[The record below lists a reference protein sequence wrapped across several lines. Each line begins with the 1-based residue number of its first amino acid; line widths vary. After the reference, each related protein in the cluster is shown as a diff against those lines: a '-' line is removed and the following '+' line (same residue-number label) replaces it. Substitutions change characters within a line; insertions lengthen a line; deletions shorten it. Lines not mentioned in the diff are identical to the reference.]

1 MPAEAS
7 IVKSVEEYAT
17 VMPQNRDKDV
27 AIIDE
32 DTLLLDQSLTAK
44 ENLEDE
50 AIAADIIASQQASLD
65 EIQPQDAKETVSD
78 GSGGSVSSDG
88 VSLSK
93 VEFTEGGHISSVI
106 TTYGNLAS
114 SQTSESI
121 KAFASAAAS
130 GITENVD
137 SQQPTPVPKALQV
150 RALSDVMEGS
160 GDYLTFA
167 LSVGSTLKARPTTI
181 NFSLSDGTAGVDYE
195 AASMQYSTDGGL
207 SWTSGSQ
214 VTIPDAND
222 INSVQIRVKII
233 DNDGHGGVNLSS
245 TPTTQSDNQNQGV
258 EGESKVDAN
267 GVKYEDYGITYK
279 DYSRNLTLTVTT
291 DNTEIINSSATGKTI
306 DHDDYLNIQGNAQ
319 TDGKH
324 INTGAGD
331 DTLNLSGHIKNH
343 FVANTGSGND
353 VVNINGQVTSNS
365 SINTEEDNDIVNIKG
380 VIENSEIHTGTGD
393 DAVTIKNS
401 TVKGQNGSKTTID
414 TDEGDD
420 IIMVENSTLE
430 KVDIIAGNG
439 ENKITLG
446 PNSTLKDVRVT
457 TGKDVDTINIE
468 SDMTGTTNNRNDSII
483 STYAGNDSIN
493 IKSGVTLTNVAVNTG
508 AGEEKVEL
516 DGVKFINSELFTED
530 DNDEVTISNSTF
542 ENATTSGN
550 HAGIGTG
557 KGEDV
562 VTLNSGAEFKQ
573 DTYVH
578 TGTGNDTI
586 NVNDGAILDKAQI
599 NTAEGDDEIHINSA
613 AQVQDS
619 RIAGGEGSDTIN
631 VNGGANVSHSVIFG
645 GRGDDTIN
653 IKAGANFNG
662 YSEIRGDEGNDKVVI
677 EKGTSISTSV
687 IKGGDGEDTLNISET
702 IDFSKVKDFEKLE
715 LGGAENNVETTITA
729 KDVLDMTDSDNR
741 LRIDGE
747 SGDTLH
753 LENFTQGNVGAEYT
767 EYNGTTQSVTVEV
780 KNEINVDILP

>member
-7 IVKSVEEYAT
+7 IVKSIEKDAIVI
-17 VMPQNRDKDV
+17 PQNSDKDV
-27 AIIDE
+27 VITDE
-32 DTLLLDQSLTAK
+32 DTFLSNQGATVK
-44 ENLEDE
+44 ENIGD
-50 AIAADIIASQQASLD
+50 ATVAADTIALQQPSLD
-65 EIQPQDAKETVSD
+65 ETQTQDTKESATD
-78 GSGGSVSSDG
+78 GSGGSASLDG

-93 VEFTEGGHISSVI
+93 VAFTEGGHISSVI
-106 TTYGNLAS
+106 ATYSNPYT
-114 SQTSESI
+114 QNQHSI
-121 KAFASAAAS
+121 TVELVS
-130 GITENVD
+130 GIATKII
-137 SQQPTPVPKALQV
+137 SSTSAPKALQV
-150 RALSDVMEGS
+150 SALSDVMEGS

-167 LSVGSTLKARPTTI
+167 LSVGSPLKARPTTI
-181 NFSLSDGTAGVDYE
+181 NFSLSGGTAGVDYE
-195 AASMQYSTDGGL
+195 AGSMQYSTDGGL
-207 SWTSGSQ
+207 SWTGGNQ
-214 VTIPDAND
+214 VTVADAND
-222 INSVQIRVKII
+222 INSVQIRVKVI
-233 DNDGHGGVNLSS
+233 DNDGHDGVNLSS
-245 TPTTQSDNQNQGV
+245 APTTQSDNQNQGI
-258 EGESKVDAN
+258 EGESRLDEN
-267 GVKYEDYGITYK
+267 GVKYEDYGVTYK

-291 DNTEIINSSATGKTI
+291 DNAEIINSSATGKII
-306 DHDDYLNIQGNAQ
+306 DHDDYLSIQENAQ

-331 DTLNLSGHIKNH
+331 DTLNLSGHLKNH

-353 VVNINGQVTSNS
+353 VVNINGQVTDNS

-380 VIENSEIHTGTGD
+380 VIENSEVHTGAGD
-393 DAVTIKNS
+393 DTVTIKNS
-401 TVKGQNGSKTTID
+401 AVKGQGGSKAAID

-420 IIMVENSTLE
+420 IITVENSALE

-439 ENKITLG
+439 ENKVTLG
-446 PNSTLKDVRVT
+446 QNSTFKDIRVT
-457 TGKDVDTINIE
+457 TGKDADTINIE
-468 SDMTGTTNNRNDSII
+468 SDVTGSTNNRNDSII
-483 STYAGNDSIN
+483 STYAGNDNIN

-508 AGEEKVEL
+508 TGEEKIEL
-516 DGVKFINSELFTED
+516 DGVKFVNSELFMED
-530 DNDEVTISNSTF
+530 DNDEVTISNSAF
-542 ENATTSGN
+542 ENATISGN
-550 HAGIGTG
+550 TAGIGTG

-573 DTYVH
+573 GTYIH

-586 NVNDGAILDKAQI
+586 NVNSGAVLDKAQI
-599 NTAEGDDEIHINSA
+599 NAAEGDDEIHINGG
-613 AQVQDS
+613 AQIQNGS
-619 RIAGGEGSDTIN
+619 RIAGGEGNDTIN

-653 IKAGANFNG
+653 IKAGANFDN

-677 EKGTSISTSV
+677 EKEANISTSV

-702 IDFSKVKDFEKLE
+702 IDFSRVKDFEKLE
-715 LGGAENNVETTITA
+715 LGGVENDVETTITA
-729 KDVLDMTDSDNR
+729 EHVLDMTDSDNR

>member
-1 MPAEAS
+1 MSVKAS
-7 IVKSVEEYAT
+7 IVKSVVKDAI
-17 VMPQNRDKDV
+17 VIPQNSDKDV
-27 AIIDE
+27 VITDE
-32 DTLLLDQSLTAK
+32 DTLLSDQGATVK
-44 ENLEDE
+44 EDIEDE
-50 AIAADIIASQQASLD
+50 TIAAGIITSQQVSLY
-65 EIQPQDAKETVSD
+65 EIQPQDAQETVPD

-93 VEFTEGGHISSVI
+93 VTFTEGGHISSVI
-106 TTYGNLAS
+106 ATYSNPYTQNQHSIAAERAIGIATKIIS
-114 SQTSESI
+114 ST
-121 KAFASAAAS
+121 
-130 GITENVD
+130 
-137 SQQPTPVPKALQV
+137 PTPKALQV

-167 LSVGSTLKARPTTI
+167 LSVSSTLKARATTL
-181 NFSLSDGTAGVDYE
+181 NFSLSGGTAGVDYE
-195 AASMQYSTDGGL
+195 AGSMQYSTNGGL

-214 VTIPDAND
+214 VTIADAND

-233 DNDGHGGVNLSS
+233 DNDGHDGVNLSS

-258 EGESKVDAN
+258 EGESKLDSD

-291 DNTEIINSSATGKTI
+291 DNAEIINSSTMGKII
-306 DHDDYLNIQGNAQ
+306 DHDDYINIQGNEQA
-319 TDGKH
+319 DGKH
-324 INTGAGD
+324 INTGTGD
-331 DTLNLSGHIKNH
+331 DTLNLSGHVKNH
-343 FVANTGSGND
+343 FVANTGAGSD
-353 VVNINGQVTSNS
+353 VVNISGQVTDHS
-365 SINTEEDNDIVNIKG
+365 SINTEEDDDIVSIKG
-380 VIENSEIHTGTGD
+380 TIENSELHTGTGD
-393 DAVTIKNS
+393 DTVTIKNS
-401 TVKGQNGSKTTID
+401 TIKGQGGSKATID
-414 TDEGDD
+414 TDEGGD
-420 IIMVENSTLE
+420 IITVENSVLE

-439 ENKITLG
+439 ENKVTLG
-446 PNSTLKDVRVT
+446 QNSTLKDVRVT

-483 STYAGNDSIN
+483 STYAGNDSVN
-493 IKSGVTLTNVAVNTG
+493 IKSGVTLTNVAINTG
-508 AGEEKVEL
+508 VGEEKIEL
-516 DGVKFINSELFTED
+516 DGVKFVNSELFTED

-550 HAGIGTG
+550 PAGIGTG
-557 KGEDV
+557 RGEDV

-573 DTYVH
+573 GTYIH

-586 NVNDGAILDKAQI
+586 NVNSGAILDKAQI
-599 NTAEGDDEIHINSA
+599 NAAEGDDEIHINSG
-613 AQVQDS
+613 AQIQNGS
-619 RIAGGEGSDTIN
+619 RITGGEGSDTIN

-645 GRGDDTIN
+645 GRGDDAIN
-653 IKAGANFNG
+653 IKAGVNFDN
-662 YSEIRGDEGNDKVVI
+662 YSEIRGDEGDDRVMI
-677 EKGTSISTSV
+677 EKGASISTSV

-702 IDFSKVKDFEKLE
+702 IDFSRVKDFEKLE

-753 LENFTQGNVGAEYT
+753 LKNFTQGNVGSEYT